1 MNHLDAMRLQ
11 AQNLEQAA
19 HSHYDASRV
28 TSKINSVATSLV
40 ASAIQSRNFTEMN
53 TPQPK
58 TPRSRSRSISVSRYV
73 YVFSI
78 IIIVLNYII
87 YDFNLLWKIMRDV
100 LYHAIVL
107 FSRFKLTVRKKF
119 VIERECQ

>member
-1 MNHLDAMRLQ
+1 MRKDPLNSDWLTDDVDSFSPFFHVFRDKPMNHLDAMRLQ

-73 YVFSI
+73 YVVLLI
-78 IIIVLNYII
+78 IIALNY
-87 YDFNLLWKIMRDV
+87 L
-100 LYHAIVL
+100 
-107 FSRFKLTVRKKF
+107 RF
-119 VIERECQ
+119 

>member
-1 MNHLDAMRLQ
+1 MLAFEKCLSFFHVFRDTPMNHHDAMRLQ

-19 HSHYDASRV
+19 HSHNDASRIA
-28 TSKINSVATSLV
+28 SKINSIAPSLV

-73 YVFSI
+73 VVI
-78 IIIVLNYII
+78 NY
-87 YDFNLLWKIMRDV
+87 
-100 LYHAIVL
+100 H
-107 FSRFKLTVRKKF
+107 T
-119 VIERECQ
+119 

>member
-73 YVFSI
+73 YTIRSP
-78 IIIVLNYII
+78 LNYYCTKLSTILTF
-87 YDFNLLWKIMRDV
+87 YGKQSPM
-100 LYHAIVL
+100 YHAIVL
-107 FSRFKLTVRKKF
+107 FSRFKLTVTKK
-119 VIERECQ
+119 I

>member
-73 YVFSI
+73 SI
-78 IIIVLNYII
+78 CSQLNYYCTKLSTILTF
-87 YDFNLLWKIMRDV
+87 YGKQCAM
-100 LYHAIVL
+100 YHAIVL
-107 FSRFKLTVRKKF
+107 FSRFKLTVTKK
-119 VIERECQ
+119 I